1 MLRADFRPWEGSIR
15 AKALASRRAPSE
27 PVYPVRPVPSE
38 IVALERE

>member
-1 MLRADFRPWEGSIR
+1 MLRADFRPREGSIR

-27 PVYPVRPVPSE
+27 PVHPVPSE